1 MHGQPKNRI
10 LIVAVSF
17 LALSRA
23 SAAVPEGRGNAPA
36 ALSLQRVLILKD
48 GAIYRGEVIELVP
61 HEYVILRLRSGA
73 EKRFAWS
80 EIDKQSIPGAL
91 TADLPATEEP
101 VPAEA
106 RKAPMRSPAPRTP
119 TTNDRTT
126 TLSQQKSAPPDY
138 FAPPRQESE
147 RKISPSRLA
156 QPDAEIAPES
166 TDEDSPLTPRP
177 KPLKLPPDLAPYKND
192 LVLLQMR
199 SPQENLRLEYLR
211 DSFETG
217 WDNGVGSSV
226 SLESW
231 KLACVYPCGEYVY
244 RGSTFRVTAPN
255 MVDSPSFSLPKRGR
269 LMELKVA
276 PGNPTVL
283 RAGIA
288 LDVLGAVAFTVGV
301 GLMVDALVEGRFSE
315 HRPLDDQFNWGL
327 GTTLVSGVLLGTGI
341 ALTRGG
347 RTRISVARPADPPP
361 PPRPSSEEAP
371 D

>member
-1 MHGQPKNRI
+1 MKNRKNSI

-17 LALSRA
+17 LALSRV
-23 SAAVPEGRGNAPA
+23 SAAAPEGRGNAPS
-36 ALSLQRVLILKD
+36 ALSLQRLLILKD

-61 HEYVILRLRSGA
+61 NDYVILKLRSGA

-80 EIDKQSIPGAL
+80 EIEKQSIPGAPS
-91 TADLPATEEP
+91 AEHPVTEELMS
-101 VPAEA
+101 AET
-106 RKAPMRSPAPRTP
+106 RKAPMRPSAPM
-119 TTNDRTT
+119 TT
-126 TLSQQKSAPPDY
+126 TTTTPSQQKSAPPEY
-138 FAPPRQESE
+138 FAPSRQAPKGKTSSPR
-147 RKISPSRLA
+147 LN
-156 QPDAEIAPES
+156 QPDDEIDPES
-166 TDEDSPLTPRP
+166 KDEASQLSPRP

-192 LVLLQMR
+192 LVQLQMR

-211 DSFETG
+211 DTFETG

-288 LDVLGAVAFTVGV
+288 LDVIGSIAFTVGV
-301 GLMVDALVEGRFSE
+301 A
-315 HRPLDDQFNWGL
+315 
-327 GTTLVSGVLLGTGI
+327 
-341 ALTRGG
+341 
-347 RTRISVARPADPPP
+347 
-361 PPRPSSEEAP
+361 
-371 D
+371 